1 MIQIISFSSRILASG
16 RLNNAA
22 NKISYSGLIRSIQ
35 SFIMGV
41 YIYFIGPEVKGWTK
55 YNQGHALYTK
65 VRPGKLVFL
74 VLHVPTLL
82 VGLSCTA

>member
-1 MIQIISFSSRILASG
+1 
-16 RLNNAA
+16 
-22 NKISYSGLIRSIQ
+22 
-35 SFIMGV
+35 MGV

-82 VGLSCTA
+82 VGLSCTALMFGNIMFKRVV